1 MFRPVSS
8 KADFARMEEAILK
21 FWKEN
26 DIFQKSIEM
35 RPADNEYVFYDRP

>member
-8 KADFARMEEAILK
+8 KADFAKMEEGVLR

-26 DIFQKSIEM
+26 DIFQKSIEP
-35 RPADNEYVFYDRP
+35 RDFPISDTSCPVR